1 MIGSVIALVLVFQQ
15 SFQNCSIQ
23 IVPRAV
29 KPALLKSFVLI
40 DKSDTNKVLDTLADV
55 FRSFKVVFKYFLQS
69 CFLSPIFGRREKFM
83 LCSQSFCLRYKVFVC
98 AVK

>member
-1 MIGSVIALVLVFQQ
+1 MIGSIIALVLVFQHR
-15 SFQNCSIQ
+15 SIQ
-23 IVPRAV
+23 IVPIAV

-69 CFLSPIFGRREKFM
+69 CFFSPIFGRREKFM